1 MNLPFTQDQFF
12 GVFAAYKV
20 AVWPAQFVLTVLA
33 ISMLVIV
40 LWMQEGRPPRLLWAG
55 VALVLACA
63 GLSPGLLLAHQPG
76 GTLKIDGSFIKDMLR
91 NSGDYAMVSR

>member
-12 GVFAAYKV
+12 GVFAAYNV

-40 LWMQEGRPPRLLWAG
+40 LWMPERAGRPVSYGLALLWCWL
-55 VALVLACA
+55 ALAYRLA
-63 GLSPGLLLAHQPG
+63 
-76 GTLKIDGSFIKDMLR
+76 FF
-91 NSGDYAMVSR
+91 